1 MLIRRSADTI
11 AKRPRVSAAVAAL
24 VVVAIALSAVVLVR
38 LEGGQQRMR
47 AISVAPVVRNTVAK
61 KVHIAAPARYHGV
74 DHLITSSSGA
84 LQVTSDSFTIP
95 EGAGWRVD
103 MSLNPPGQPYVN
115 VLVIPDGSSQPVEVY
130 TAHGFGST
138 SHRMVAP
145 AGRYHIQAFGG
156 GQITLNVVS
165 N

>member
-1 MLIRRSADTI
+1 
-11 AKRPRVSAAVAAL
+11 VSAVVAAL
-24 VVVAIALSAVVLVR
+24 VVVAIVLTAVVLVR
-38 LEGGQQRMR
+38 LDLGQHRQR

-61 KVHIAAPARYHGV
+61 KVHVPAPARYHAV
-74 DHLITSSSGA
+74 DRLITSSSGD
-84 LQVTSDSFTIP
+84 LQLTSDSFTIP
-95 EGAGWRVD
+95 QGASWRVD
-103 MSLNPPGQPYVN
+103 MSLNPPGRPYVN

-145 AGRYHIQAFGG
+145 PGRYHIQAFGG

-165 N
+165 D